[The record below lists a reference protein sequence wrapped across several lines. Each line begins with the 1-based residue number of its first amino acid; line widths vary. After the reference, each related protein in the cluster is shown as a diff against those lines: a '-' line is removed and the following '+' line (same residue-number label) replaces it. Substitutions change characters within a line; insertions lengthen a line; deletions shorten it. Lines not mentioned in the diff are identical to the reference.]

1 MYVAAGYHN
10 SLDNI
15 LKRLGLWEGCA
26 YCLDL
31 GDERCWPSGNDT
43 YLYDLSPSQII
54 MQKGAT
60 TEAPTSVAL
69 NVLGIPPHLRANVT
83 TVRHMEVDN
92 GDFLSSWYNTT
103 DSMKKPFK
111 WQGMGV
117 NGYATWS
124 VFSIYALP
132 TTGTAVGT
140 QQYGHND
147 LTSLLLSKGN
157 VEGLS
162 VRFTAADTMQDI
174 AFSNAE
180 PLTSNEWTFGAA
192 TYIEAAA
199 TVRVRQQS
207 VTTEDAADP
216 YDTPGWLGDGP
227 IIFGGRILADGT
239 KTPTVS
245 NNSRLMMQALWPQH
259 ALSNADLDSLHAE
272 IKATRITDLE

>member
-1 MYVAAGYHN
+1 MAGYHN

-54 MQKGAT
+54 VQKGAGA
-60 TEAPTSVAL
+60 ELPASVAID
-69 NVLGIPPHLRANVT
+69 VLGIPPHLRSNIT
-83 TVRHMEVDN
+83 TVRHINCAN

-117 NGYATWS
+117 DGYAKWS
-124 VFSIYALP
+124 VLQIYALP
-132 TTGTAVGT
+132 TTGTSLANT
-140 QQYGHND
+140 YYGHND
-147 LTSLLLSKGN
+147 LSKVQLTKGN
-157 VEGLS
+157 AEGLS
-162 VRFTAADTMQDI
+162 VQFTAADTMNDV

-180 PLTSNEWTFGAA
+180 ALTSSEWTFGAA
-192 TYIEAAA
+192 TYNEAAS
-199 TVRVRQQS
+199 TIRVRQQS
-207 VTTEDAADP
+207 VTTEDTADP

-227 IIFGGRILADGT
+227 IVFGGRILADGT
-239 KTPTVS
+239 KVATVG

-259 ALSNADLDSLHAE
+259 ALSNADLDRLHAE
-272 IKATRITDLE
+272 IKAIRITDLE